1 MHAIKENVVLIADRI
16 FLSYDNVEAEADTLW
31 NDTHE
36 YFFQTFKGLSALSKS
51 VTHYNTLK
59 EFIDNVRQHK
69 HDLVFTIYGGR
80 RSGKRMA
87 LVPAICESYGIKFV
101 GADKG

>member
-1 MHAIKENVVLIADRI
+1 M
-16 FLSYDNVEAEADTLW
+16 
-31 NDTHE
+31 
-36 YFFQTFKGLSALSKS
+36 
-51 VTHYNTLK
+51 THYNTLK